1 MSEANIYL
9 DARAQSMVFNAVV
22 DAQIRTDVW
31 CQEGDEHLNLPSTFS
46 KIEPSVSVYL
56 RPDDEIQ
63 IEQVRMKIKRED
75 LKQAGLVGEIQVKSS
90 GQTDI
95 GSGNEEQQ
103 TNGEILES
111 QIIIDQPASTPNP
124 QPSYNHRTIETVI
137 ETPAAS
143 SRHQKPPINLS
154 PILSSI
160 AGNAIK
166 GNEDSQLWSSDPNNR
181 EIMSRLK
188 SVAEPRTRSSSLRR
202 SAEPKNEDGNS
213 ALAET
218 NIAAGENVIDLY
230 SESQDQTTNFAIEPG
245 KLTNNFQADPQPT
258 SPTPIPLD
266 VSKNDTQTSTRER
279 GDLLLQA
286 AIGNQGRLSSQ
297 PPSSPEAKPSTYN
310 TCVSNSATSVTDSRN
325 TSYRSPR
332 NVSVTNSVHT
342 SLTRKRGAN
351 DSQESTRNTIHVE
364 IPMVVHAPDSKP
376 VSKKQKTKPATPA
389 QGLNGSLAK
398 RHKPNSTT
406 PTAAARSK
414 STKSQDIESSHESI
428 EPSSSTRSTRSSSLT
443 FGARILY
450 ASSTTVDKQSKLM
463 TFLRKKKVKSAK
475 SINDCDFLCIGKGE
489 LKKTSNLVM
498 AVVCGKQVI
507 NDDWVL
513 QSAAEG
519 ELLDFDNFLAR
530 DAVREAEWGTNL
542 DQAIQRGKDGV
553 KPLAGLAFYFS
564 PAAKKELGKGYSELE
579 GIAFLAGAT
588 SVQATLPKKSNNTPP
603 FSNSIVITAQ
613 NDRDL
618 STLTAGGWRCYSKDI
633 MTLSI
638 LRGRLD
644 ADSDEFLISS

>member
-9 DARAQSMVFNAVV
+9 DARAQSMVFDAVV

-31 CQEGDEHLNLPSTFS
+31 CQEGEERLNLPSSFS

-75 LKQAGLVGEIQVKSS
+75 SKQAGLVGEIQVKSS

-111 QIIIDQPASTPNP
+111 QITIDQLASTPNP
-124 QPSYNHRTIETVI
+124 QPSHHHRTIETVI

-143 SRHQKPPINLS
+143 SRHQQPPINLS

-160 AGNAIK
+160 AENAIK
-166 GNEDSQLWSSDPNNR
+166 GNEDSQFWGSDPNNR

-188 SVAEPRTRSSSLRR
+188 SVAEPRTRSSSPKR
-202 SAEPKNEDGNS
+202 SAEPKNGDGNA
-213 ALAET
+213 ALVET

-245 KLTNNFQADPQPT
+245 KLTNNFQADLRQT
-258 SPTPIPLD
+258 SPIPLD

-286 AIGNQGRLSSQ
+286 ASGNQGRLSSQ
-297 PPSSPEAKPSTYN
+297 PPSSPEAKPSTYSPH
-310 TCVSNSATSVTDSRN
+310 VSNSAISVIDSRN
-325 TSYRSPR
+325 TSQKSPTT
-332 NVSVTNSVHT
+332 VSITNSVHNE
-342 SLTRKRGAN
+342 LKRKRGAN
-351 DSQESTRNTIHVE
+351 DSQDSTRNTIHVE

-376 VSKKQKTKPATPA
+376 VSKKQKKKPAAPA

-398 RHKPNSTT
+398 RHKSNSTT

-414 STKSQDIESSHESI
+414 STKSQDIESSRESI
-428 EPSSSTRSTRSSSLT
+428 EPSSSTRSTRSSSLN
-443 FGARILY
+443 FGAKILY

-463 TFLRKKKVKSAK
+463 SFLRKKKVKSVK
-475 SINDCDFLCIGKGE
+475 SVNDCDFLCVGKGE

-530 DAVREAEWGTNL
+530 DAVREAEWGINL

-579 GIAFLAGAT
+579 GLAFLAGAT
-588 SVQATLPKKSNNTPP
+588 SVQATLPKKSNNTPH
-603 FSNSIVITAQ
+603 FSTSIVITAQ

-638 LRGRLD
+638 LRGQLD